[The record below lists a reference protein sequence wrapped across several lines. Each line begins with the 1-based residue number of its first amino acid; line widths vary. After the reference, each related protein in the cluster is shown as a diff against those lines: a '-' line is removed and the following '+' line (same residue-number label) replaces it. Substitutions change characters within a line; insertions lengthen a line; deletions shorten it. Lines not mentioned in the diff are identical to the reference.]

1 MAEIRIEGLSKAFGE
16 RSVLRGVDLDV
27 SSGRLVAILGA
38 SGSGKTTLLR
48 LLCGFERA
56 DGGRIAL
63 NRQLVCAP
71 GLHVPPER
79 RRIGYVAQEGALFP
93 HLSVAQNILFGLSR
107 RARRSR
113 DAGRAEALLEPVG
126 LPASYASRP
135 PHELSGG
142 EQQRVAL
149 ARALAPDPQL
159 VLLDEPFSSLD
170 AALRVGTR
178 QAVAAALEAA
188 GTTALL
194 VTHDQAEALSMGH
207 RVAVLRDG
215 KLVQVACPEAL
226 YRRPIDADLARFVGE
241 AVLLRGTARAGHVS
255 CALGIL
261 ALASGMPEGEVEVML
276 RPEQLRLGRPERTP
290 GELSARV
297 EGVTFYGAG
306 ARVRLWLSVGG
317 ESVELLARV
326 PGHAAP
332 RSGETVA
339 VTVSGEVVAFA
350 PERRGDRR
358 TPRICMTRGVS
369 VSKERNG

>member
-56 DGGRIAL
+56 DDGRIAL

-93 HLSVAQNILFGLSR
+93 HLSVAQNILFGLPR
-107 RARRSR
+107 PARRSR
-113 DAGRAEALLEPVG
+113 DGGRAEALLELVG
-126 LPASYASRP
+126 LPASYGNRP

-170 AALRVGTR
+170 AALRIGTR

-194 VTHDQAEALSMGH
+194 VTHDQSEALSMGH
-207 RVAVLRDG
+207 RG
-215 KLVQVACPEAL
+215 
-226 YRRPIDADLARFVGE
+226 RRAAAR
-241 AVLLRGTARAGHVS
+241 
-255 CALGIL
+255 
-261 ALASGMPEGEVEVML
+261 EV
-276 RPEQLRLGRPERTP
+276 
-290 GELSARV
+290 
-297 EGVTFYGAG
+297 GAG
-306 ARVRLWLSVGG
+306 RLSRGAVSVGPWMRNWP
-317 ESVELLARV
+317 SSWARQCCCV
-326 PGHAAP
+326 AP
-332 RSGETVA
+332 PEPATSA
-339 VTVSGEVVAFA
+339 VRWEA
-350 PERRGDRR
+350 
-358 TPRICMTRGVS
+358 
-369 VSKERNG
+369 